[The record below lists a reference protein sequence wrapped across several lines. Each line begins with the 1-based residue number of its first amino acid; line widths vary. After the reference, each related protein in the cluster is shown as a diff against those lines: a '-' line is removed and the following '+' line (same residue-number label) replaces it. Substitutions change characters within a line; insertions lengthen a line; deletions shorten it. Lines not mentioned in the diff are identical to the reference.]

1 MGWRGAAGGVKNSLG
16 SIIDSIFF
24 SGCTKLCKIVAEV
37 KKHFLVGSGYID
49 QIFTG
54 DLSGVDSAGLLRQ
67 GVIMD

>member
-37 KKHFLVGSGYID
+37 KGSGFID